1 MAKRSDVRS
10 APAADLQREAAV
22 RVFVQHLD
30 GVHLRRPR
38 LNLHVDP
45 LPRQIAELL
54 PVPLERRIHRRNLR
68 NFTDKPRQN
77 RFQLR
82 PCRMRALA
90 RDNRPVRVLR
100 IGRIA
105 GFELRNVCLF
115 LFDQIIKQPRR
126 APDHQRQHAGGL
138 RVKCSRVADL
148 HAPAQLAPNANHHVA
163 RGHSRR
169 LEHTEKPVH
178 ACFSGRGVLSSLS
191 FIAASI

>member
-10 APAADLQREAAV
+10 APAADLQHEAAV

-38 LNLHVDP
+38 LNLHIDP

-82 PCRMRALA
+82 PRRMRA
-90 RDNRPVRVLR
+90 LR

-105 GFELRNVCLF
+105 GLELRNVCLF

-138 RVKCSRVADL
+138 RVKRSRVADL
-148 HAPAQLAPNANHHVA
+148 HAPAQLAPNANHHIA

-178 ACFSGRGVLSSLS
+178 ARFSGRGVLSSLS